1 MNKYIHPIQPHQM
14 QHPLPKQSR
23 QVSATPFKD
32 ILSTYTDVTVSKH
45 AKARMQE
52 RNIAIHEKKWAQIA
66 EKMKEAK
73 AKGVTDALV
82 HFDDVALIVNA
93 KNNTVITALH
103 QEEATDKIFT
113 NINGTILL

>member
-1 MNKYIHPIQPHQM
+1 MP
-14 QHPLPKQSR
+14 
-23 QVSATPFKD
+23 VTPFKD
-32 ILSTYTDVTVSKH
+32 VLSTFTDVKVSKH
-45 AKARMQE
+45 AEARLQE
-52 RNIAIHEKKWAQIA
+52 RNIEIHENKWTQIA
-66 EKMKEAK
+66 EKMQEAK

-103 QEEATDKIFT
+103 QKEATEKIFT